1 MRVAVVLVL
10 VAALG
15 AGSGWGYWQSEREPE
30 PEARAEALAATPLLS
45 MRRTP
50 EVLLRPR
57 RDAAVTNAV
66 AGLPERIPGDSCLT
80 VSEEGRV
87 LFEHRAATPLIPA
100 STQKLM
106 VGATLFDLVD
116 PDTTF
121 ETGVWSTEA
130 PVDGAVGDLW
140 LVGGGDPLLATE
152 PYRARNGDEPRV
164 YTHFE
169 ELADAVVDAGI
180 ERVEGAI
187 VGDGTRYD
195 QLRDVPS
202 WLDRYREQVSAG
214 PLSGLT
220 VNQGLTTF
228 TPELVAVNPGVPAE
242 DPPAHA
248 AAVLTDLLEERG
260 VVVAGPASSG
270 EVPPDATEITAI
282 SSPPV
287 RTVVAHMMQ
296 WSDNTTAE
304 LLLKEIGVRG
314 SGEGSTAVGGSVV
327 VATLAEMGVRTDD
340 LVISD
345 GSGLDLGNRATC
357 QTLLDVLDVAGSD
370 SDLAS
375 TLAVVGESGTL
386 RNRLLDTPAAG
397 RVEAKTGSLRHTTA
411 LAGFARA
418 ADGRVFTFSIISN
431 LEEGE
436 FMPAEGSELQDELML
451 TLAGIEEIDVPA
463 ELEPLEP
470 RSRTD
475 SSSQND

>member
-1 MRVAVVLVL
+1 MRVAIVLVL
-10 VAALG
+10 VAGLA
-15 AGSGWGYWQSEREPE
+15 AGGGWGAWQSERAPE
-30 PEARAEALAATPLLS
+30 SEARVEALATTPVLS
-45 MRRTP
+45 IRRTP

-57 RDAAVTNAV
+57 RDAAVTTAV
-66 AGLPERIPGDSCLT
+66 AGFPERIPGDSCLT
-80 VSEEGRV
+80 VSEQGRV
-87 LFEHRAATPLIPA
+87 LFEHRPAVPLIPA

-116 PDTTF
+116 PDATF
-121 ETGVWSTEA
+121 ETGLWSTET
-130 PVDGAVGDLW
+130 PVDGAVGSLW

-152 PYRARNGDEPRV
+152 PYMARNGDEPRV
-164 YTHFE
+164 YTRFE
-169 ELADAVVDAGI
+169 DLADAVVDAGI

-187 VGDGTRYD
+187 IGDGTRYD

-220 VNQGLTTF
+220 VNQGLVTF
-228 TPELVAVNPGVPAE
+228 TPERVAVNPGVPAE

-248 AAVLTDLLEERG
+248 AAVLTDLLEARG
-260 VVVAGPASSG
+260 VAVAGQASSG
-270 EVPPDATEITAI
+270 AVPPEAVQITAI

-327 VATLAEMGVRTDD
+327 VATLAEMGVRTDGV
-340 LVISD
+340 VISD

-357 QTLLDVLDVAGSD
+357 QALLDVLDVAGSD
-370 SDLAS
+370 SALAS

-386 RNRLLDTPAAG
+386 RNRLVDTPAAG
-397 RVEAKTGSLRHTTA
+397 RVEAKTGSLRHVAA

-418 ADGRVFTFSIISN
+418 ADDRVFTFSIVSN
-431 LEEGE
+431 LAEGE
-436 FMPAEGSELQDELML
+436 FMPPEGSEVQDDLML
-451 TLAGIEEIDVPA
+451 ALVGVAEIDVPA
-463 ELEPLEP
+463 ELEPAGTRP
-470 RSRTD
+470 R
-475 SSSQND
+475 